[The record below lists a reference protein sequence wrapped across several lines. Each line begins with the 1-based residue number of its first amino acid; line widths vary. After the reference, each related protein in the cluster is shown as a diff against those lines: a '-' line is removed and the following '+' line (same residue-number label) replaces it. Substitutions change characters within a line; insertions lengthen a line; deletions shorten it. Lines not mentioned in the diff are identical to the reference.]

1 MSGRMYNFFIGLFII
16 LIALVSILCFYKFR
30 ADIKAVDTSFEVSV
44 KNIVFKDEIGEVYIK
59 SEKVADY
66 IVNYKNGNLSSNAT
80 NYSGNDIIVLFNA
93 LKSGNE
99 EIEIKT
105 NNARKVI
112 NVKICDKLNASD
124 KTIKLEV
131 NKVENLNFDLESDCL
146 QEYSFKIENPDIAI
160 LENGQIKALKNG
172 QTNLV
177 ITRNDEMYVYKIEV
191 GKEEIPVT
199 SIAFDKSSYDVK
211 KGNSIVTDV
220 SITPKNATDKTFDCI
235 SSDTSIA
242 TVEVTSKGCKING
255 VKKGDVTVTVTS
267 KNDKKATCKVTVE
280 DVTLITSIKLNKSSL
295 KLTKGSSETIK
306 ATLTPSNATEEITWS
321 SSDEKIAK
329 VDKNGK
335 VTALKAGKATITV
348 KSASGKKATCE
359 VTVEDGIMVTSIK
372 LNKTSLEIIYGSTNK
387 LIATITPSNATEGI
401 TWSSSNEKIVTVN
414 KNGEITTVAA
424 GVAKITVKSASGKT
438 AECTVT
444 VKPYVEDRGTFP
456 YIYRD
461 GTADLKIERK
471 FYNSTLTGKNTR
483 YYLAHLVLKDYS
495 RLHTGLVSTTREAN
509 GKYAGGLVSKAA
521 SEVGAIFAV
530 EGDYTANTA
539 KGTVHAG
546 VYYNYKSSV
555 NPSSIKATACYGYY
569 NKYTGVLGNCKNLKS
584 ANMAKAISSKELTD
598 IFRFGGNLVVDRQN
612 QFTKDATQRPRQAN
626 FVGYVKPGE
635 FYFVVSEGLAYSN
648 ANLPSDGSSY
658 GLTRWEKANLLI
670 NLGCSFGTQLDGGAS
685 IIVWFM
691 GKKLNSAYE
700 IKSERDWLT
709 DFVYLK

>member
-1 MSGRMYNFFIGLFII
+1 MSGRMYNFFIGLFIV
-16 LIALVSILCFYKFR
+16 LITLVSILCFYKFR
-30 ADIKAVDTSFEVSV
+30 ASIGVVDTSFEVSA
-44 KNIVFKDEIGEVYIK
+44 KNIVFKDEIGEMYIK
-59 SEKVADY
+59 SEKVTDY

-211 KGNSIVTDV
+211 KGNSIVADV
-220 SITPKNATDKTFDCI
+220 SVTPKNATDKTFDCI

-280 DVTLITSIKLNKSSL
+280 DVTLI
-295 KLTKGSSETIK
+295 
-306 ATLTPSNATEEITWS
+306 
-321 SSDEKIAK
+321 
-329 VDKNGK
+329 
-335 VTALKAGKATITV
+335 
-348 KSASGKKATCE
+348 
-359 VTVEDGIMVTSIK
+359 TSIK

-539 KGTVHAG
+539 KGTVHDS

-569 NKYTGVLGNCKNLKS
+569 NKYTGVLGNCENLKS

-612 QFTKDATQRPRQAN
+612 KFTKDATQRPRQAN